1 MFVFYHY
8 QVIWVLYVF
17 SVLTPYQIY
26 DLQTSFPFSKLSLW
40 VFFYDFLCCAEAFW
54 FDVVPFYFAFVSFAW
69 GDISKKILLRPML
82 KNMLCFLVGVLCF
95 RSYIQVFNPFWVD
108 FCEWYNI
115 VVQFHSFVY
124 VCPVFPTPFIER
136 IVPSP
141 RIFWCLCWKLTKHV
155 CVGLFLGFLV
165 QFHWSMCLVLMPIP
179 YCFDYYSF
187 VKQFEIK
194 EGITD

>member
-1 MFVFYHY
+1 MILNIFSCACWPSVCLLWENVYSELLLIFKSECLFFYHY
-8 QVIWVLYVF
+8 QVIWVLYIF

-82 KNMLCFLVGVLCF
+82 KNMLCFLLGVLCF

-108 FCEWYNI
+108 FCLWYNI
-115 VVQFHSFVY
+115 VA
-124 VCPVFPTPFIER
+124 
-136 IVPSP
+136 
-141 RIFWCLCWKLTKHV
+141 
-155 CVGLFLGFLV
+155 
-165 QFHWSMCLVLMPIP
+165 
-179 YCFDYYSF
+179 
-187 VKQFEIK
+187 
-194 EGITD
+194 